1 LPAEWGARKAIVE
14 AEDLEGPAY
23 QTCINAAANETAL
36 WDRPPER
43 QVPMTAARL
52 FEKEPERAAREASC
66 KTRWKFLTGARQ
78 DSWQ

>member
-1 LPAEWGARKAIVE
+1 MPKVVTPRMKRGFRQTPAACRPSGGARKAIVE

-52 FEKEPERAAREASC
+52 FEKEPERA
-66 KTRWKFLTGARQ
+66 
-78 DSWQ
+78 